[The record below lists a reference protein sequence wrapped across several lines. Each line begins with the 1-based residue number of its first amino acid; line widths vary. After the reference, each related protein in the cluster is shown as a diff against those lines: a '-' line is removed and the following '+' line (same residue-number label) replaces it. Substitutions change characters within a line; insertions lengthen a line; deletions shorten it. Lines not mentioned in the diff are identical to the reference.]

1 MLLKP
6 PAISFVNKLTN
17 PMRRSRALAT
27 NTFFLLTALVLFSCK
42 KSGKDNEPMPG
53 INPTDGQ
60 AVSAAVKV
68 WHSSRITG
76 QSPTPSIN
84 PSRPE
89 LDPASN
95 DQKIY
100 AVAGRYAVIRPT
112 LLSGNIAGYYLHID
126 GANDYFKIDY
136 SLPAQRISNI
146 RERKLALLRKK
157 LEATLQFRGMDST
170 DDGNGIL
177 DSTIVINIPSTIQPG
192 TFCVTYY
199 VYDSSGLVSDPVET
213 CITVESFGGDATT
226 ANYLAGKWKLTASR
240 DSLPT
245 APWEPFIY
253 EPEVQMQTFFC
264 NYDSSEDRY
273 YASET
278 CNSGSCPS
286 FIDTVSYTKFDKLDL
301 SFTAEGG
308 LSEEYKFNF
317 KNFGPGNN
325 NCNELETYFDFTDE
339 GYMLGA
345 WSYNASTNKLILI
358 VEFVVDGQTDAPWVD
373 EFTFIKDSDQQLSLF
388 DSFGYGTRLQ
398 KY

>member
-1 MLLKP
+1 
-6 PAISFVNKLTN
+6 
-17 PMRRSRALAT
+17 MRRRRALAT
-27 NTFFLLTALVLFSCK
+27 NTFFLLIALVLFSCK

-76 QSPTPSIN
+76 QSPAPSIN

-112 LLSGNIAGYYLHID
+112 LMSGNIAGYYLHIE

-136 SLPAQRISNI
+136 SLPAHRTSGI
-146 RERKLALLRKK
+146 RDSKLALLRRKM
-157 LEATLQFRGMDST
+157 EATLHFRGMDST

-213 CITVESFGGDATT
+213 CISVESFGGDAST
-226 ANYLAGKWKLTASR
+226 ASYLAGKWKLIATR

-245 APWEPFIY
+245 EPWEAFDY
-253 EPEVQMQTFFC
+253 EPEVQLQTYFC
-264 NYDSSEDRY
+264 NYDSTEDRF

-286 FIDTVSYTKFDKLDL
+286 FIDTVLYNKFEKVDL

-308 LSEEYKFNF
+308 LREEYKYQF
-317 KNFGPGNN
+317 KNFFPSYNY
-325 NCNELETYFDFTDE
+325 CDQLENWLDITDE
-339 GYMLGA
+339 GDMLGA
-345 WSYNASTNKLILI
+345 WSFNASTNKLILI

-373 EFTFIKDSDQQLSLF
+373 EFTFTKDSDRQLSLF